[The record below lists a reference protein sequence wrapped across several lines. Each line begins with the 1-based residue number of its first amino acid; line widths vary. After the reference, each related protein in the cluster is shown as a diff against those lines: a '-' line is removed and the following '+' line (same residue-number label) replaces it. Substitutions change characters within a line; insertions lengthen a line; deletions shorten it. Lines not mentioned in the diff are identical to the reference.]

1 MELRRK
7 TTWENS
13 LNKIKTETSSLT
25 IYSHWLVPPTTG
37 GNSAN
42 KIKTETYKSHNL
54 HPSFLPPKTTKY
66 FPTHAVELVIVDE
79 VHHYSAKT
87 KKNIIAFLQRKRKK
101 GETDHLSRRSLDPE
115 YFPTHAVDLVIV
127 DEANQYL
134 ARTKKKISFVVFK
147 SLKLL
152 LLFSKE
158 KEKKVKPI
166 NWLKTFFIWISIK
179 KNCENEQHSWKPKKR
194 WIKNGH
200 DLNYR
205 KKLDKVVNLY

>member
-1 MELRRK
+1 MFEK
-7 TTWENS
+7 FQP
-13 LNKIKTETSSLT
+13 KIKAKQQFKFKLPT
-25 IYSHWLVPPTTG
+25 IWKQNGAQTKNNLRKFSKQNQDRNFKSHNLQPLACPTTG
-37 GNSAN
+37 GNSEN

-166 NWLKTFFIWISIK
+166 N
-179 KNCENEQHSWKPKKR
+179 
-194 WIKNGH
+194 
-200 DLNYR
+200 
-205 KKLDKVVNLY
+205 